1 MGTQNTAH
9 CQESPTGAMMRHIG
23 RACQRVRLAAAVP
36 HRLAMLGARPQC
48 PEDSGRAA
56 AWWNKTIQQAP
67 GFIKTCKIELVS
79 VDEDGVVLQMPVDRD
94 HMQVMGVVHGGAIT
108 TLADTAAG
116 FGCMLKTNGKGITTI
131 ELKTNFVGSAKEGDL
146 LIARAWC
153 QHAGKTTQV
162 PRPMTVWCSAYAAT
176 MM

>member
-1 MGTQNTAH
+1 ML
-9 CQESPTGAMMRHIG
+9 RHIG

-36 HRLAMLGARPQC
+36 HRLASSL
-48 PEDSGRAA
+48 EDSGRAA
-56 AWWNKTIQQAP
+56 AWWNKAIQQAP

-79 VDEDGVVLQMPVDRD
+79 VDEDVVVLQMPVDRD
-94 HMQVMGVVHGGAIT
+94 HIQVCAPPAASLCHLGPFLLQVMGVVHGGAIT

-116 FGCMLKTNGKGITTI
+116 FGCMLSTNGKGITTI

-162 PRPMTVWCSAYAAT
+162 PRPSSVLLMLQQ
-176 MM
+176 

>member
-1 MGTQNTAH
+1 
-9 CQESPTGAMMRHIG
+9 MMRHIG

-36 HRLAMLGARPQC
+36 HRLAS
-48 PEDSGRAA
+48 SGRAA

-94 HMQVMGVVHGGAIT
+94 HMQVYAPRAVSLCHFGPLLLQVMGVVHGGAIT

-162 PRPMTVWCSAYAAT
+162 PRPMTV
-176 MM
+176 